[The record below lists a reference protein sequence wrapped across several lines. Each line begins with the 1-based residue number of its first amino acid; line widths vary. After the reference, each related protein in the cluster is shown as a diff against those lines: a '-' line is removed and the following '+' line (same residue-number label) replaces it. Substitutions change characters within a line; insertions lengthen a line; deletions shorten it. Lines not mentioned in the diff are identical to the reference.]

1 MCKVSL
7 PHCFMTLFTML
18 FCFPSVVLAD
28 SAPAVLADVNAGGS
42 LSDLFNSLVG
52 NSPVYWSWWLG
63 AIALGILTV
72 SFWWFI
78 RVPMVGSSSWQRI
91 VDWREERQRHL
102 AEKDLHM
109 VTQTNLMKVMMAET
123 IAQFGEASVAQ
134 SGQSMGSAGAHEKK
148 FEAVKRAPWQAH
160 ITFLVMIGVGG
171 LLASI
176 SLGNFDVRFDMGSDF
191 VRLFGDGWVLWL
203 VLFVGGICIGLGT
216 RMAGGCTIG
225 HGLSGLSRFQ
235 VGSLIGTGSF
245 MMAAVLVSML
255 LERLIS

>member
-1 MCKVSL
+1 MI
-7 PHCFMTLFTML
+7 LFAML

-28 SAPAVLADVNAGGS
+28 STPTVLADLNTSDS
-42 LSDLFNSLVG
+42 LSDLFASLVG

-63 AIALGILTV
+63 AIALGVLTV

-91 VDWREERQRHL
+91 VDWREERKRHL
-102 AEKDLHM
+102 AEKDMQMITH
-109 VTQTNLMKVMMAET
+109 TDLMKVMMAET

-134 SGQSMGSAGAHEKK
+134 TNQPMDSTGAHETK

-160 ITFLVMIGVGG
+160 ITFLVMIGMGG
-171 LLASI
+171 LFASI
-176 SLGNFDVRFDMGSDF
+176 SLGTFDIRFDMGPDF
-191 VRLFGDGWVLWL
+191 VRLIGDGWTAWL
-203 VLFVGGICIGLGT
+203 VLFIGGIFIGLGT

-245 MMAAVLVSML
+245 MMAAVLASMA
-255 LERLIS
+255 LERLVS